1 MSDTDKTVEPSGQ
14 SADAVNE
21 EAIRRRNRAQMIGIM
36 LVGFITLGGSYAVFY
51 FAKTSG
57 GWGTTNNGE
66 FVTPSMTTQELGWQV
81 TGDQRKWWI
90 WMVTDHCDVAC
101 QAKAKELQAVH
112 KLLNREMDR
121 VRRGYTDVGRGVEPT
136 WMQQF
141 PHLVKVEIANPG
153 AVKQGIYLV
162 DPNGN
167 LVLFFELNS
176 APKPILQ
183 DLKKLLKVS
192 QIG

>member
-1 MSDTDKTVEPSGQ
+1 MSDKDKTVESGSAQ
-14 SADAVNE
+14 ADAANE

-66 FVTPSMTTQELGWQV
+66 FVTPSMTTQQLGWQV
-81 TGDQRKWWI
+81 EGDPQKWWLWVI
-90 WMVTDHCDVAC
+90 TDRCDASC
-101 QAKAKELQAVH
+101 QATVKNLQAVH
-112 KLLNREMDR
+112 TLLNREMDR
-121 VRRGYTDVGRGVEPT
+121 VRRGYTGAGIGAEPD

-141 PHLVKVEIANPG
+141 PHLAKVQITDRS
-153 AVKQGIYLV
+153 AVKQGIYIV

-167 LVLFFELNS
+167 LVLFYELS
-176 APKPILQ
+176 SPPKPILQ